1 VALSVV
7 PLVGYSA
14 AMTTTTRP
22 PKTAP
27 EISPGYPYKRR
38 LFPAWQ
44 EAWSIMRSKPRTF
57 VDGRELA
64 ERSAEASDVYATTMV
79 GVLSR
84 AANAGLLEREYR
96 DVRGESGKLRKRTF
110 YRIARSDD

>member
-1 VALSVV
+1 MAPS
-7 PLVGYSA
+7 VGYSA
-14 AMTTTTRP
+14 AMTITTRLP
-22 PKTAP
+22 REAP
-27 EISPGYPYKRR
+27 EISKGYPYKRR

-44 EAWSIMRSKPRTF
+44 EAWTIMRAKPRTF
-57 VDGRELA
+57 VDGRDLA

-96 DVRGESGKLRKRTF
+96 EVRGESGKLRKRTF
-110 YRIARSDD
+110 YRIARADD